1 MTNYHIKEFG
11 SAFVVG
17 TDEDE
22 ILVCADRNVATQ
34 IAIEAQKI
42 QPAEIAAFHALCEY
56 LKARALTSNVDLI
69 WAAADESLRF
79 NSDQDLGGCR

>member
-22 ILVCADRNVATQ
+22 ILVCADRKVATQ
-34 IAIEAQKI
+34 IAIEAQEI

-56 LKARALTSNVDLI
+56 LKALALTR
-69 WAAADESLRF
+69 A
-79 NSDQDLGGCR
+79 